1 MVGWNVRRCGASL
14 ARPDDAAVTGYGVP
28 GYRSDEHYRSGMSF
42 FTPAGD
48 LPAEAGWTAASAWT
62 GEAATTGPWSAE
74 AMHGGPPSAL
84 LVRACEQVCPA
95 SLTALRASLDF
106 LSPVP
111 VGPVEVRARTVRT
124 GRRITLA
131 EAVLSARGRDAL
143 RATVWFLDAASG
155 GPSLAA
161 HSPSAPVPAACPPG
175 LVTWTFP
182 YAQALE
188 ARVVAGAVEGQGDA
202 ACWLRP
208 RIPLVAGEEPSGL
221 QRAVLVADSAS
232 GISARLDWDAWSY
245 VNVDL
250 AVHLSRPLRGEWVL
264 LDATTRYEASGT
276 GLATAALRDG
286 DGPVGRVAQTLLVSP
301 R

>member
-1 MVGWNVRRCGASL
+1 
-14 ARPDDAAVTGYGVP
+14 
-28 GYRSDEHYRSGMSF
+28 MSF

-48 LPAEAGWTAASAWT
+48 LPAVDGWTAATAWT
-62 GEAATTGPWSAE
+62 GEVATTGPWSAE

-84 LVRACEQVCPA
+84 LVRACEQVCAAPDRP

-143 RATVWFLDAASG
+143 RATVWLLDTSGTGPAAGSDG
-155 GPSLAA
+155 GA
-161 HSPSAPVPAACPPG
+161 VPAPDDCPPAFS
-175 LVTWTFP
+175 TWSFP
-182 YAQALE
+182 YAAALDG
-188 ARVVAGAVEGQGDA
+188 RLVSGDPLGPGDA
-202 ACWLRP
+202 ACWFRP
-208 RIPLVAGEEPSGL
+208 RIPLVGGEPLGGL
-221 QRAVLVADSAS
+221 QLAVLVADSGN
-232 GISARLDWDAWSY
+232 GISAHLDWDAWSY

-250 AVHLSRPLRGEWVL
+250 AVHLSRPLVGDWL
-264 LDATTRYEASGT
+264 LMAATTRYEPTGT
-276 GLATAALRDG
+276 GLATSALRDAN
-286 DGPVGRVAQTLLVSP
+286 GPVGRGAQTLLVTP